1 MHFPFACCASFCQK
15 LSALQ
20 SCFASP
26 SLIHKNTYHTQHT
39 CVYVCYTY
47 TPEGSSLRRSPHS
60 LFTSRVD
67 LWVAAASFRLWGQR
81 RGERRSQRTNGEA
94 ARSKASRMG
103 RWQGKERGW
112 QGCQIKKWEGYR
124 IAFVC
129 SIVRSHIGLLGH
141 ISGGIDELS
150 REEWDKTE
158 TAIISACF
166 FFCCLFLSSIFS
178 EGIRYLLSPF
188 FAFGSWHSSHE
199 AK

>member
-1 MHFPFACCASFCQK
+1 MLRVTFAYSQK
-15 LSALQ
+15 HISHTTYMRVCVLY
-20 SCFASP
+20 
-26 SLIHKNTYHTQHT
+26 IHT
-39 CVYVCYTY
+39 
-47 TPEGSSLRRSPHS
+47 RRKLPPPLPHS

-81 RGERRSQRTNGEA
+81 GGERRSQRTNGQA

-103 RWQGKERGW
+103 RWEGKERGW
-112 QGCQIKKWEGYR
+112 QGCQIKKWEGDR

-166 FFCCLFLSSIFS
+166 FFVAC
-178 EGIRYLLSPF
+178 F
-188 FAFGSWHSSHE
+188 FIQYFR
-199 AK
+199 KV